1 MRFAVTGKPGAR
13 RRSMSTI
20 TPTKPPFG
28 LGSTVWALV
37 IAVLLVIL
45 AAMAMFFQ

>member
-1 MRFAVTGKPGAR
+1 
-13 RRSMSTI
+13 MSTL

-28 LGSTVWALV
+28 VGSSAWALV